1 MQLHN
6 TAVDLI
12 RPVTR
17 YWFAACYSVIGWT
30 IVAAL
35 AFALAF
41 ALASGPSSAL
51 ADTPPE
57 KAAPRTDQSA
67 AIAALQPLVK
77 TINNATQTRATV
89 ELTSR
94 SMIHGQVVASDVA
107 VYQIASKK
115 PNLYSIQLKG
125 GDQLLQVVSDGKI
138 ANVIVGGTA
147 YYQVPAQASLGPVV
161 TESPIPMGPYPE
173 PVMALTLAGADLART
188 FLTEMQSL
196 EVVKTEAGE
205 GVPSVQ
211 VRGIQADGVSWS
223 LWVDAE
229 PGKVKP
235 LRLKIDLTKVV
246 VGNNEDGLP
255 DGFAYE
261 LDLKFTQWRAD
272 GELDPS
278 IFNFKPSADVKKFDT
293 LDNLIASMEAEE
305 SQHPL
310 TGIPAPDFTTTL
322 LDGNAIQ
329 LSKLRGKVVVLDF
342 WATWCGPCV
351 QAMPVV
357 NEVAQ
362 SMANSGVVVYAVNVG
377 EQADEINDFI
387 KKVKITVPV
396 VLDPESKIAEAYQTE
411 AIPQT
416 ILIGKDGRIEVV
428 HIGFEGLDKF
438 RQQLTEQLKVLVD
451 GGKIADSQ

>member
-1 MQLHN
+1 MQSRK
-6 TAVDLI
+6 TAAHLI
-12 RPVTR
+12 CTARCGLLIAFYGTIG
-17 YWFAACYSVIGWT
+17 WFA
-30 IVAAL
+30 
-35 AFALAF
+35 
-41 ALASGPSSAL
+41 GPSSYLL
-51 ADTPPE
+51 ADTPQE
-57 KAAPRTDQSA
+57 KTVPAKDQSE

-77 TINNATQTRATV
+77 AVGEATQTRATV

-94 SMIHGQVVASDVA
+94 SMINGQVVASDVA
-107 VYQIASKK
+107 VYQIASQK

-125 GDQLLQVVSDGKI
+125 GDQLLQVVSDGQI
-138 ANVIVGGTA
+138 ANVILSGTA
-147 YYQVPAQASLGPVV
+147 YYQVPAQASLQPLV

-173 PVMALTLAGADLART
+173 PVMALTLAGADVART

-196 EVVKTEAGE
+196 ELVKTDAVED
-205 GVPSVQ
+205 VPSVH
-211 VRGIQADGVSWS
+211 VRGVQADGVSWS
-223 LWVDAE
+223 LWAGTE

-246 VGNNEDGLP
+246 VGDNQEGLP

-261 LDLKFTQWRAD
+261 LDLKFTQWRSD
-272 GELDPS
+272 GEFDPS

-293 LDNLIASMEAEE
+293 LEDLIASMEAEE
-305 SQHPL
+305 ARHPL
-310 TGIPAPDFTTTL
+310 AGLEAPDFTTSL
-322 LDGNAIQ
+322 LDGNAFQ

-357 NEVAQ
+357 TEVAQ
-362 SMANSGVVVYAVNVG
+362 SMADSGVVVYAVNVG
-377 EQADEINDFI
+377 EQADEINEFL
-387 KKVKITVPV
+387 KKVKITVPI
-396 VLDPESKIAEAYQTE
+396 VLDPESKIAGAYQTE

-428 HIGFEGLDKF
+428 HVGFEGLDQF

>member
-1 MQLHN
+1 MQSNDAALYFARPYHRLSSFAIYLAIGWI
-6 TAVDLI
+6 TAVA
-12 RPVTR
+12 PT
-17 YWFAACYSVIGWT
+17 T
-30 IVAAL
+30 
-35 AFALAF
+35 
-41 ALASGPSSAL
+41 AL
-51 ADTPPE
+51 ADTPQE
-57 KAAPRTDQSA
+57 KTAPANDQSEA
-67 AIAALQPLVK
+67 AAALQPLVQA
-77 TINNATQTRATV
+77 INDAAQILATV

-94 SMIHGQVVASDVA
+94 SMINGQVVASDVA

-125 GDQLLQVVSDGKI
+125 GDQLMQVVSDGKI
-138 ANVIVGGTA
+138 ANVILGGTA
-147 YYQVPAQASLGPVV
+147 YYQIPAQTSLQPLV

-173 PVMALTLAGADLART
+173 PVMALTLAGADVART

-196 EVVKTEAGE
+196 ELVKAEAVE
-205 GVPSVQ
+205 DVPSVH
-211 VRGIQADGVSWS
+211 VRGVQADGVSWS
-223 LWVDAE
+223 LWAGTQ

-246 VGNNEDGLP
+246 VGDNEDGLP

-261 LDLKFTQWRAD
+261 LDMRFTQWRAD

-278 IFNFKPSADVKKFDT
+278 IFVFKPSPDVKKFDT
-293 LDNLIASMEAEE
+293 LEDLIASMEAKE
-305 SQHPL
+305 SRHPL
-310 TGIPAPDFTTTL
+310 TGLEAPDFKTSL
-322 LDGNAIQ
+322 LDGNAFQ

-362 SMANSGVVVYAVNVG
+362 SMADSGVVVYAVNVG
-377 EQADEINDFI
+377 EQADEINDFL
-387 KKVKITVPV
+387 KKVKITVPI
-396 VLDPESKIAEAYQTE
+396 VLDPENKIAGAYQTE

-428 HIGFEGLDKF
+428 HIGFDGLDKF
-438 RQQLTEQLKVLVD
+438 RQQLTDQLKTLVD
-451 GGKIADSQ
+451 GGKLADAP

>member
-1 MQLHN
+1 MQTNHQSSIH
-6 TAVDLI
+6 I
-12 RPVTR
+12 RPG
-17 YWFAACYSVIGWT
+17 IGWT
-30 IVAAL
+30 RVAAC
-35 AFALAF
+35 AIGWIIAA
-41 ALASGPSSAL
+41 ASSL
-51 ADTPPE
+51 TFADTPQE
-57 KAAPRTDQSA
+57 KAAPASDPSE

-77 TINNATQTRATV
+77 AIGEATQTRATV

-94 SMIHGQVVASDVA
+94 SMINGQVVASDVA

-138 ANVIVGGTA
+138 SNVILGGTA
-147 YYQVPAQASLGPVV
+147 YYQVPAQDSLQPLV

-173 PVMALTLAGADLART
+173 PVMALTLAGADVTRT

-196 EVVKTEAGE
+196 ELVKTDAAEE
-205 GVPSVQ
+205 VPSVH
-211 VRGIQADGVSWS
+211 VRGVQADGVSWA
-223 LWVDAE
+223 LWAVAE
-229 PGKVKP
+229 PAKVKP

-246 VGNNEDGLP
+246 VGDNQEGLP

-261 LDLKFTQWRAD
+261 LDLKFTQWRTD
-272 GELDPS
+272 DELDPNL
-278 IFNFKPSADVKKFDT
+278 FNFKPSADVKKFESLED
-293 LDNLIASMEAEE
+293 LIASMEAE
-305 SQHPL
+305 QARHPL
-310 TGIPAPDFTTTL
+310 TGTEAPDFTSSL
-322 LDGNAIQ
+322 LDGNAFQ

-357 NEVAQ
+357 TEVAQ
-362 SMANSGVVVYAVNVG
+362 SMAESGVVVYAVNVG
-377 EQADEINDFI
+377 EQAEEINDFL
-387 KKVKITVPV
+387 KKVKINAPI
-396 VLDPESKIAEAYQTE
+396 VLDPESKVSGAYQTE

-428 HIGFEGLDKF
+428 HIGFESLDEF

-451 GGKIADSQ
+451 GGKIADSP